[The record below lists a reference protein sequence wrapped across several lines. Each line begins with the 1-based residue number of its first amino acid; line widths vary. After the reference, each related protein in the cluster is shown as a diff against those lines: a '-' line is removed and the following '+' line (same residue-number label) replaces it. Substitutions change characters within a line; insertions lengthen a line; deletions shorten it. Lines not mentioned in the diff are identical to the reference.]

1 MTLEGIFGPEIGGSI
16 LLFAGLLVTYK
27 EPIKDYI
34 KSHFENHSQ
43 LIDHDL
49 FSVINECQI
58 TRLMDFRFEGD
69 KIKTKILRDLLEIKL
84 RCIEEETKKFL
95 ESKDIKKKD
104 HALYKKAEDLL
115 NTIVERHN
123 KEWLERF
130 KNKGLSEED
139 IEFIMKS
146 FNDTHLTTI
155 KNIRRRMKSIFYNG
169 YYVTSYQKLTAML
182 EVFAMAVEFT
192 FDEGIEA
199 FEKMNGRFKDI
210 DYK

>member
-16 LLFAGLLVTYK
+16 LLFAGLLVNYK

-58 TRLMDFRFEGD
+58 TRLTDFRFEGD

-130 KNKGLSEED
+130 TNKGLSEED
-139 IEFIMKS
+139 IDFILKS

>member
-1 MTLEGIFGPEIGGSI
+1 MTLESIFGPEIGGSI

-84 RCIEEETKKFL
+84 RCIEEETKEFL

-130 KNKGLSEED
+130 KSKGLSEED
-139 IEFIMKS
+139 IDFIMKS

>member
-1 MTLEGIFGPEIGGSI
+1 MTLESIFGPEIGGSV

-84 RCIEEETKKFL
+84 RCIEEETKEFL

-130 KNKGLSEED
+130 KSKGLSEED
-139 IEFIMKS
+139 IDFIMKS